1 MLNTDEAAAVTGET
15 FLQLDT
21 AIQTALPHDVP
32 ATLKYAL
39 ENNAFIFSGLKTFHT
54 LREIG
59 LSMLNDDGS
68 IKPFQKFLEDVKN
81 IDATY
86 NRNYLYA
93 EYNQAL
99 AASQMAAKW
108 NDFEQ
113 DGDRYNLQ
121 YRTAGDG
128 RVREEHAAL
137 HGITLPPSDPFW
149 EHYLPPNGWNCRCTA
164 VQVRKNK
171 YPTSDSNDAIQRG
184 KACTDGPKRAMFRFN
199 PGKTLRLFPDKH
211 PYYKAPA
218 KAKKIIT
225 KMAEEE
231 AKKRRIADLRA
242 QLPDNLTDAEKDAKA
257 ANNYEIEKALKITCG
272 KPMTVEQADKQSANP
287 KYSPSSRAYRTNCQT
302 CAPAYALRLMGFD
315 VTAKGNT
322 KGSLSEYLSH
332 HHSFEAWLNA
342 DGTEATPTLY
352 LDWMK
357 DKGYRGWTQE
367 LYGEFFNECCKKEGV
382 YIVTIAWTHGG
393 GHATVLQ
400 RFSDGTLARI
410 EPQSFD
416 ASQGARRSVDS
427 LSKKGS
433 TYYLNGRGIL
443 RVDNKVFNTKYLS
456 IFRKNV
462 K

>member
-1 MLNTDEAAAVTGET
+1 MLNTDEAAGVTGET

-32 ATLKYAL
+32 DTLKYAL

-199 PGKTLRLFPDKH
+199 PGKSLKLFPDKH

-287 KYSPSSRAYRTNCQT
+287 KYGSSTEYSINCQT
-302 CAPAYALRLMGFD
+302 CAPAYALRLMGFN
-315 VTAKGNT
+315 VTAKGKT
-322 KGSLSEYLSH
+322 PGSLSEYLSH

-342 DGTEATPTLY
+342 DGSEAAPTTYYDWKKGKKYANFTE
-352 LDWMK
+352 K
-357 DKGYRGWTQE
+357 RFR
-367 LYGEFFNECCKKEGV
+367 EFFNECTKEEGV
-382 YIVTIAWTHGG
+382 YIFTIGWKDGG
-393 GHATVLQ
+393 GHASVLQ
-400 RFSDGTLARI
+400 RFGDGTLAWI

-416 ASQGARRSVDS
+416 ASQGVKRSID
-427 LSKKGS
+427 
-433 TYYLNGRGIL
+433 YLCERASPTRCDWDRGIL
-443 RVDNKVFNTKYLS
+443 RVDNKVFNPKYLS
-456 IFRKNV
+456 IFDK
-462 K
+462 